1 MLVSVFIINNHRSDS
16 EFRSLISVV
25 GIRKVLLQFRA
36 VLLVTH
42 LFFH

>member
-1 MLVSVFIINNHRSDS
+1 MSVCIISTQRSDS

-25 GIRKVLLQFRA
+25 GVRKVLLQFRD